1 MKKIIKRIFML
12 VLILLS
18 FFFTEKTA
26 IFIRSQDPIMQGI
39 MDYASNNNYEP
50 VNATINNE
58 YITPGLI
65 GKRINEVKSLMQ
77 MKAIGI
83 FNKTFLVTTNIKPD
97 ISLEDN
103 KDKIINKANPK
114 KNAVSFIIENNDTTS
129 LTFFISSKIPASIL
143 IDSKTI
149 DKNPYFEQINNDFD
163 KYNEVEKILNKNK
176 KNTNIC
182 LINRNNKELCIKK
195 KKYLVEPT
203 HILNSSN
210 IVMIKNKVTS
220 GDIIL
225 IKSNVTIDDISLLYN
240 YLKSKN
246 IKVIPLSE
254 LISEK

>member
-1 MKKIIKRIFML
+1 MNKIIKKIFL
-12 VLILLS
+12 LILIGLS
-18 FFFTEKTA
+18 FYFTEKTA
-26 IFIRSQDPIMQGI
+26 IFIRNQDPIMQGI
-39 MDYASNNNYEP
+39 MDYASNNNIEP
-50 VNATINNE
+50 VNATINND

-83 FNKTFLVTTNIKPD
+83 FNKTFLVTTNIKPE

-103 KDKIINKANPK
+103 KDKIINKANNK
-114 KNAVSFIIENNDTTS
+114 KNAVSFIIENDNTNS
-129 LTFFISSKIPASIL
+129 LTYFISSKIPASIL
-143 IDSKTI
+143 INNKTFN
-149 DKNPYFEQINNDFD
+149 KNPYFEQINNDFD
-163 KYNEVEKILNKNK
+163 NYNEVDKKLNKNK
-176 KNTNIC
+176 INTNIC
-182 LINRNNKELCIKK
+182 LINRTNKELCIKK

-210 IVMIKNKVTS
+210 IVMIKNKITS

-246 IKVIPLSE
+246 IKVRKLSE